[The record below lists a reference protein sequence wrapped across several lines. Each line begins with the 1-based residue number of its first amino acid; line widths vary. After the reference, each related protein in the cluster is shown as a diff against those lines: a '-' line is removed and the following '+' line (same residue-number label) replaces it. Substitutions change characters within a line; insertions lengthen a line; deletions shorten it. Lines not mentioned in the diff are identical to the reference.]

1 MRLYENSYVPRNLQK
16 TSYTG
21 RKIAIKLVIIF
32 CTKTFV
38 AYCMHIK
45 NIDKCV
51 TKYCIT
57 ALHYFDK
64 VSLLQNCSEYKNE
77 FDNNVAYNV
86 ITYITITITYGVAF
100 YEDYEILI
108 TKVKYVR
115 ISVCVCVCVTT
126 TRVLF
131 LTA

>member
-1 MRLYENSYVPRNLQK
+1 MSL
-16 TSYTG
+16 
-21 RKIAIKLVIIF
+21 
-32 CTKTFV
+32 
-38 AYCMHIK
+38 
-45 NIDKCV
+45 NI
-51 TKYCIT
+51 

-115 ISVCVCVCVTT
+115 MCVYNNDTCSLPNGVIFMINS
-126 TRVLF
+126 F
-131 LTA
+131 LRMKKQIF